1 MSLVDAL
8 RAVPQV
14 ETEKRIA
21 RAEHLLQRPRL
32 LAWPRPD
39 LDFRDA
45 VAGAERAGSLRQ
57 RVQHQPSI
65 SGNEAER
72 NCLAMFETARIPRP
86 SARMK
91 SH

>member
-1 MSLVDAL
+1 V
-8 RAVPQV
+8 
-14 ETEKRIA
+14 TG
-21 RAEHLLQRPRL
+21 AEHLLERPRF
-32 LAWPRPD
+32 LAWRCPD
-39 LDFRDA
+39 MDVRNA
-45 VAGAERAGSLRQ
+45 VAGPEHAGSLRQ

-72 NCLAMFETARIPRP
+72 NWLAMFETARIPRP